1 MNLIFD
7 VNASSRLVRLSFTRF
22 FFISDFI
29 LLDIPIIDGIAVIEM
44 HFSIPETTIQ
54 VIVSNM
60 LLIIKI

>member
-7 VNASSRLVRLSFTRF
+7 VDASSRLVRLSFTRF
-22 FFISDFI
+22 ISDFI
-29 LLDIPIIDGIAVIEM
+29 LLDNPIIDGITVIEM

-54 VIVSNM
+54 VIVINM